1 MAKISVVIADDH
13 VLVRQGIRRFLESAG
28 DIEVLAEVG
37 DGLELL
43 RKLAQVSPDVVLLDL
58 HMPQMTGIEA
68 AQRIKR
74 DYPRVRILV
83 LTADDAVPQ
92 VLALLKTGADGYV
105 LKTAR
110 MEEVIHAVR
119 QVYSGNVALSPQ
131 VATQV
136 VHQIARMPSA
146 PEDEAPLFIEPL
158 TERELMV
165 LRLAAQ
171 GKTNREIGQAL
182 AISHRTVQ
190 GHLADIYDK
199 LHVHSRTE
207 AVTEALKL
215 GWMTIERGGKP

>member
-136 VHQIARMPSA
+136 VHQVARMPSA
-146 PEDEAPLFIEPL
+146 PEDEEPLFIEPL
-158 TERELMV
+158 TERELRV

-215 GWMTIERGGKP
+215 GWMTLERGAKP

>member
-83 LTADDAVPQ
+83 LSADDAVPQ

-119 QVYSGNVALSPQ
+119 QVYSGNVALGPQ

-207 AVTEALKL
+207 AVTEALKW

>member
-13 VLVRQGIRRFLESAG
+13 VLVRQGIRRFLEAAG

-110 MEEVIHAVR
+110 M
-119 QVYSGNVALSPQ
+119 
-131 VATQV
+131 
-136 VHQIARMPSA
+136 
-146 PEDEAPLFIEPL
+146 
-158 TERELMV
+158 
-165 LRLAAQ
+165 
-171 GKTNREIGQAL
+171 
-182 AISHRTVQ
+182 
-190 GHLADIYDK
+190 
-199 LHVHSRTE
+199 
-207 AVTEALKL
+207 
-215 GWMTIERGGKP
+215 

>member
-136 VHQIARMPSA
+136 VHQVARMPSA
-146 PEDEAPLFIEPL
+146 PEDEEPLFIEPL
-158 TERELMV
+158 TERELRV

-215 GWMTIERGGKP
+215 GWMTLERGG

>member
-1 MAKISVVIADDH
+1 MAKISVIIADDH

-28 DIEVLAEVG
+28 DIEVLAEAG

-83 LTADDAVPQ
+83 LTADDTLPQ

-119 QVYSGNVALSPQ
+119 QVYSGNVALNPQ

-136 VHQIARMPSA
+136 VHQVARVPSA

-182 AISHRTVQ
+182 SISHRTVQ

-199 LHVHSRTE
+199 LHVNSRTE

-215 GWMTIERGGKP
+215 GWMTIERGVEP

>member
-13 VLVRQGIRRFLESAG
+13 VLVRQGIRRFLEAAG

-136 VHQIARMPSA
+136 VHQVARMPSA

-158 TERELMV
+158 TERELRV

-215 GWMTIERGGKP
+215 GWMTLERGG

>member
-1 MAKISVVIADDH
+1 MAKISVIIADDH

-28 DIEVLAEVG
+28 DIEVLAEAG

-83 LTADDAVPQ
+83 LTADDTVPQ

-136 VHQIARMPSA
+136 VHQVARVPSA

-182 AISHRTVQ
+182 SISHRTVQ

-199 LHVHSRTE
+199 LHVNSRTE

-215 GWMTIERGGKP
+215 GWMTIERGVEP

>member
-136 VHQIARMPSA
+136 VHQVARMPSA

-215 GWMTIERGGKP
+215 GWMTLERGAEP

>member
-131 VATQV
+131 VAAQV
-136 VHQIARMPSA
+136 VHHARMPSA

>member
-13 VLVRQGIRRFLESAG
+13 VLVRQGIRRFLEAAG

-74 DYPRVRILV
+74 DYPGVRILV

-136 VHQIARMPSA
+136 VHQVARMPSA

-158 TERELMV
+158 TERELRV

-215 GWMTIERGGKP
+215 GWMTLERGG

>member
-13 VLVRQGIRRFLESAG
+13 VLVRQGIRRFLEAAG

-136 VHQIARMPSA
+136 VHQVARMPSA
-146 PEDEAPLFIEPL
+146 PEDEEPLFIEPL
-158 TERELMV
+158 TERELRV

-215 GWMTIERGGKP
+215 GWMTIERGAEP

>member
-13 VLVRQGIRRFLESAG
+13 VLVRQGIRRFLEAAG

-136 VHQIARMPSA
+136 VHQVARMPSA
-146 PEDEAPLFIEPL
+146 PEDEEPLFIEPL
-158 TERELMV
+158 TERELRV

-215 GWMTIERGGKP
+215 GWMTLERGG

>member
-13 VLVRQGIRRFLESAG
+13 VLVRQGIRRFLEAAG

-74 DYPRVRILV
+74 DYPHVRILV

-136 VHQIARMPSA
+136 VHQVARMPSA

-158 TERELMV
+158 TERELRV

-215 GWMTIERGGKP
+215 GWMTLERGG

>member
-74 DYPRVRILV
+74 DYPHVRILV

-136 VHQIARMPSA
+136 VHQVARMPSA
-146 PEDEAPLFIEPL
+146 PEDEEPLFIEPL

-215 GWMTIERGGKP
+215 GWMTIERGAEP

>member
-1 MAKISVVIADDH
+1 VVIADDH

-136 VHQIARMPSA
+136 VHQVARMPSA

>member
-1 MAKISVVIADDH
+1 
-13 VLVRQGIRRFLESAG
+13 
-28 DIEVLAEVG
+28 
-37 DGLELL
+37 
-43 RKLAQVSPDVVLLDL
+43 
-58 HMPQMTGIEA
+58 
-68 AQRIKR
+68 
-74 DYPRVRILV
+74 
-83 LTADDAVPQ
+83 
-92 VLALLKTGADGYV
+92 
-105 LKTAR
+105 
-110 MEEVIHAVR
+110 
-119 QVYSGNVALSPQ
+119 
-131 VATQV
+131 
-136 VHQIARMPSA
+136 MPSA

-215 GWMTIERGGKP
+215 GWMTIEREGKP

>member
-136 VHQIARMPSA
+136 VHQVARMPSA
-146 PEDEAPLFIEPL
+146 PEDEEPLFIEPL
-158 TERELMV
+158 TERELRV

-215 GWMTIERGGKP
+215 GWMTIERGAEP

>member
-119 QVYSGNVALSPQ
+119 QVYSGNVALGPQ

-136 VHQIARMPSA
+136 VHQVARMPSA

>member
-136 VHQIARMPSA
+136 VHQVARMPSA

-158 TERELMV
+158 TERELRV

-215 GWMTIERGGKP
+215 GWMTLERGAEP

>member
-136 VHQIARMPSA
+136 VHQ
-146 PEDEAPLFIEPL
+146 
-158 TERELMV
+158 V
-165 LRLAAQ
+165 
-171 GKTNREIGQAL
+171 
-182 AISHRTVQ
+182 
-190 GHLADIYDK
+190 GH
-199 LHVHSRTE
+199 S
-207 AVTEALKL
+207 
-215 GWMTIERGGKP
+215 

>member
-136 VHQIARMPSA
+136 VYQVARMPSA

-215 GWMTIERGGKP
+215 GWMTIEWGGKP

>member
-119 QVYSGNVALSPQ
+119 QVYSGNVALGPQ

>member
-13 VLVRQGIRRFLESAG
+13 VLVRQGIRRFLEAAG

-58 HMPQMTGIEA
+58 HMSQMTGIEA

-136 VHQIARMPSA
+136 VHQVARMPSA
-146 PEDEAPLFIEPL
+146 PEDEEPLFIEPL
-158 TERELMV
+158 TERELRV

-215 GWMTIERGGKP
+215 GWMTIERGAEP

>member
-74 DYPRVRILV
+74 DYPHVRILV

-136 VHQIARMPSA
+136 VHQVARMPSA
-146 PEDEAPLFIEPL
+146 PEDEEPLFIEPL
-158 TERELMV
+158 TERELRV

-215 GWMTIERGGKP
+215 GWMTIERGAEP

>member
-13 VLVRQGIRRFLESAG
+13 VLVRQGIRRFLEAAG

-136 VHQIARMPSA
+136 VHQVARMPSA
-146 PEDEAPLFIEPL
+146 PEDEEPLFIEPL
-158 TERELMV
+158 TERELRV

-215 GWMTIERGGKP
+215 GWMTLERGAKP

>member
-13 VLVRQGIRRFLESAG
+13 VLVRQGIRRFLEAAG

-58 HMPQMTGIEA
+58 HMSQMTGIEA

-74 DYPRVRILV
+74 DCPRVRILV

-136 VHQIARMPSA
+136 VHQVARMPSA
-146 PEDEAPLFIEPL
+146 PEDEEPLFIEPL
-158 TERELMV
+158 TERELRV

-215 GWMTIERGGKP
+215 GWMTIERGAEP

>member
-13 VLVRQGIRRFLESAG
+13 VLVRQGIRRFLEAAG

-136 VHQIARMPSA
+136 VHQVARMPSA

-158 TERELMV
+158 TERELRV

-215 GWMTIERGGKP
+215 GWMTLERGAEP

>member
-136 VHQIARMPSA
+136 VYQVARMPSA

>member
-74 DYPRVRILV
+74 DYPGVRILV

-136 VHQIARMPSA
+136 VHQVARMPSA
-146 PEDEAPLFIEPL
+146 PEDEEPLFIEPL
-158 TERELMV
+158 TERELRV

-215 GWMTIERGGKP
+215 GWMTIERGAEP

>member
-1 MAKISVVIADDH
+1 MAKISVIIADDH

-28 DIEVLAEVG
+28 DIEVLAEAG

-83 LTADDAVPQ
+83 LTADDTVPQ

-136 VHQIARMPSA
+136 VHQVARVPSA

-182 AISHRTVQ
+182 SISHRTVQ

-199 LHVHSRTE
+199 LHVNSRTE

-215 GWMTIERGGKP
+215 GWMTIERGG

>member
-136 VHQIARMPSA
+136 VHQVARMPSA

-158 TERELMV
+158 TERELRV

-215 GWMTIERGGKP
+215 GWMTIERGG

>member
-74 DYPRVRILV
+74 DYPGVRILV

-136 VHQIARMPSA
+136 VHHARMPSA

>member
-1 MAKISVVIADDH
+1 
-13 VLVRQGIRRFLESAG
+13 
-28 DIEVLAEVG
+28 EVG

-136 VHQIARMPSA
+136 VHQVARMPSA

>member
-13 VLVRQGIRRFLESAG
+13 VLVRQGIRRFLEAAG

-74 DYPRVRILV
+74 DYPGVRILV

-136 VHQIARMPSA
+136 VHQVARMPSA
-146 PEDEAPLFIEPL
+146 PEDEEPLFIEPL
-158 TERELMV
+158 TERELRV

-215 GWMTIERGGKP
+215 GWMTLERGG

>member
-136 VHQIARMPSA
+136 VHQVARMPSA

>member
-83 LTADDAVPQ
+83 LSADDAVPQ

-119 QVYSGNVALSPQ
+119 QVYSGNVALGPQ

>member
-1 MAKISVVIADDH
+1 MAKISVIIADDH

-28 DIEVLAEVG
+28 DIEVLAEAG

-83 LTADDAVPQ
+83 LTADDTLPQ

-136 VHQIARMPSA
+136 VHQVARVPSA

-182 AISHRTVQ
+182 SISHRTVQ

-199 LHVHSRTE
+199 LHVNSRTE

-215 GWMTIERGGKP
+215 GWMTIERGVEP